1 MVKRKKSPSLLI
13 NSIGGVDLMVER
25 DAGNEVRILTGNK
38 VNSRSFW
45 RKIQRLAD
53 RAMDEMSK
61 K

>member
-1 MVKRKKSPSLLI
+1 
-13 NSIGGVDLMVER
+13 MVER